1 MCMPIIAVV
10 GTVVKVLL
18 GNEEMD
24 HKAASQTSK
33 QDPWPMSCGIKK
45 YFPKNISQTEKNT
58 EKRFQDFREP
68 YIWQLLIFYGNY

>member
-24 HKAASQTSK
+24 HKAASQTG
-33 QDPWPMSCGIKK
+33 PMTHVMR
-45 YFPKNISQTEKNT
+45 Y
-58 EKRFQDFREP
+58 
-68 YIWQLLIFYGNY
+68 

>member
-10 GTVVKVLL
+10 GTVVKVSL

-33 QDPWPMSCGIKK
+33 QDP
-45 YFPKNISQTEKNT
+45 
-58 EKRFQDFREP
+58 
-68 YIWQLLIFYGNY
+68 